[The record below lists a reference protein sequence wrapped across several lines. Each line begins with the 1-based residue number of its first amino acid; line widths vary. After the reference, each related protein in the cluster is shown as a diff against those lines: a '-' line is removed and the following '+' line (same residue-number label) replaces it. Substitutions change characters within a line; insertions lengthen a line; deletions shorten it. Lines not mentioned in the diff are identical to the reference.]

1 MVGLF
6 LVAAAV
12 TAVAIP
18 PALTLG
24 GRREGRARM
33 LGPAT
38 AATDATGTPA
48 GGSDA
53 DGRDSPEPGLAL

>member
-1 MVGLF
+1 
-6 LVAAAV
+6 VAAAV

-24 GRREGRARM
+24 GRREGRTRM
-33 LGPAT
+33 LEPAP
-38 AATDATGTPA
+38 AATDATGTP

-53 DGRDSPEPGLAL
+53 DGRDAPEPGLAL